1 MLNLDGFLPWRASLM
16 MDVVVVAMFLVL
28 PILAISVLA
37 VRYRRWH
44 RFHKNLQLTLAGL
57 LLVAIVL
64 FEVDVRIYGWRER
77 AEASPYYG
85 IVEDPGHV
93 SSFLYKE
100 VLGWD
105 YVPGLVFTVLGIHL
119 LFAVSTPILWAYV
132 LAQALRKFPD
142 PPAPS
147 PHSRN
152 HIFWGYLAAADMA
165 FTTLTGWIFYWMA
178 FVAE

>member
-28 PILAISVLA
+28 PVLAISVLA
-37 VRYRRWH
+37 VRNRQRY

-57 LLVAIVL
+57 LLIAIVL
-64 FEVDVRIYGWRER
+64 FELDVRIYGWRER
-77 AEASPYYG
+77 AKASPYYG
-85 IVEDPGHV
+85 AVEDPAPLL
-93 SSFLYKE
+93 SFLYRDL
-100 VLGWD
+100 LGWD
-105 YVPGLVFTVLGIHL
+105 YVPGLVFTMLGIHL
-119 LFAVSTPILWAYV
+119 LFAVSTPVLWAYV
-132 LAQALRKFPD
+132 LALALRKFPD

-147 PHSRN
+147 GHSRS